1 MRFILFGIIFLLI
14 SYLAANLFVKLDAK
28 TLARRAKPVG
38 ITLAVALALFF
49 FATGRVLAAKRVLAA
64 AFAFLG
70 ASSPFSGWSRGP
82 ADTFDTDAD
91 ASGRTSKVR
100 TSMIEMLLNHDTG
113 AMDGTVV
120 AGRFAGHRVGDL
132 DLRQLSELRGECLQ
146 ADDQSAAVL
155 EAYLDRNHA
164 DWRSDSG
171 FQNTTGGGD
180 DARSRGGI
188 MSVDEALEVLGLNR
202 DAGPDEIIKAHRRL
216 MKQYHPDQG
225 GSDYL
230 ASKINEAKDILLEG
244 R

>member
-14 SYLAANLFVKLDAK
+14 AYLAANLFVKLDAK
-28 TLARRAKPVG
+28 ALARRAKPVG
-38 ITLAVALALFF
+38 ITLAVVLALFF
-49 FATGRVLAAKRVLAA
+49 FATGRVMAAKRVLAA

-82 ADTFDTDAD
+82 ADTFDTDGET
-91 ASGRTSKVR
+91 SGRTSKVR

-113 AMDGTVV
+113 AMDGMVV
-120 AGRFAGHRVGDL
+120 AGRFAGNRIGDL
-132 DLRQLSELRGECLQ
+132 NLRQLVELRGECLR
-146 ADDQSAAVL
+146 ADDQSVAVL
-155 EAYLDRNHA
+155 EAYLDRNHP

-171 FQNTTGGGD
+171 FQNSAGSTD
-180 DARSRGGI
+180 EKRPRGGI
-188 MSVDEALEVLGLNR
+188 MSVDEALEVLGLNGG
-202 DAGPDEIIKAHRRL
+202 AGPDEVIAAHRRL

-230 ASKINEAKDILLEG
+230 ASKINEAKDILLDG

>member
-1 MRFILFGIIFLLI
+1 MRFILFGLIFLLLA
-14 SYLAANLFVKLDAK
+14 YLAANLFVKLDAK
-28 TLARRAKPVG
+28 ALARRAKPVG

-49 FATGRVLAAKRVLAA
+49 FATGRVMAAKRVLAA

-82 ADTFDTDAD
+82 ADTFDTDTET
-91 ASGRTSKVR
+91 SGRTSKVR

-120 AGRFAGHRVGDL
+120 AGRFAGSRIGDL
-132 DLRQLSELRGECLQ
+132 DSQQLVKLRIECLR

-155 EAYLDRNHA
+155 EAYLDRNHV
-164 DWRSDSG
+164 DWRSEPG
-171 FQNTTGGGD
+171 FQNTAGGAD
-180 DARSRGGI
+180 DKQSRGGI
-188 MSVDEALEVLGLNR
+188 MSVDEALEVLGLER
-202 DAGPDEIIKAHRRL
+202 EAGPDEVIKAHRRL

-230 ASKINEAKDILLEG
+230 ASKINEAKDILLDT